1 MVSTPNEMMAAA
13 ESAQTSIFKA
23 GKERTE
29 AMLSM
34 QKELLETYDHAS
46 RAWLARIKS
55 EADLWSEFAT
65 KLAGT
70 RSLPDAM
77 EFYQQCLS
85 QRMKMAAE
93 DAQRLSEECGS
104 VMQKISRSMT
114 NGWFSGR
121 ST

>member
-13 ESAQTSIFKA
+13 ESAQTSIFKT

-29 AMLSM
+29 AMVGM
-34 QKELLETYDHAS
+34 QKELLTTYDHAS

-55 EADLWSEFAT
+55 EADLWSELAT

-70 RSLPDAM
+70 RSLPEAI
-77 EFYQQCLS
+77 ELYQQYLS

-93 DAQRLSEECGS
+93 DAQRLSDECGS

-114 NGWFSGR
+114 NGWFSGN
-121 ST
+121 S